1 MGQYNRKWHLDSLWK
16 IDWGE
21 LSNSLFNDWP
31 VVFGHSLASN
41 SYRISRST
49 LIDRAWILNMWPL
62 PCEDNRQPD
71 CNYDKGWG
79 ILAILVARNPISSHQ
94 FPRVKK
100 GSYHSHHHNHYC
112 RTCLA
117 NMLLQCCE
125 QWTFSALKS
134 SFYIHSSFRLHYT
147 HKKNNNN
154 KQNKAHIPPDQ
165 ASWTQLFCPVF
176 RVLWEQDQVCLVYEG
191 QHDRY
196 SENTIIL

>member
-1 MGQYNRKWHLDSLWK
+1 M
-16 IDWGE
+16 
-21 LSNSLFNDWP
+21 
-31 VVFGHSLASN
+31 FGHSLASN

-79 ILAILVARNPISSHQ
+79 ILAILVARNPLSSHQ

-100 GSYHSHHHNHYC
+100 GSYHSHHRNDYC

-117 NMLLQCCE
+117 NMLLQYCE

-134 SFYIHSSFRLHYT
+134 SLFIHSSFRPHYT
-147 HKKNNNN
+147 HKKEQHQQQQT
-154 KQNKAHIPPDQ
+154 KQNKTKHTYLQIRQ
-165 ASWTQLFCPVF
+165 AELNFSVQSSWSCESRIKCVWSTK
-176 RVLWEQDQVCLVYEG
+176 G